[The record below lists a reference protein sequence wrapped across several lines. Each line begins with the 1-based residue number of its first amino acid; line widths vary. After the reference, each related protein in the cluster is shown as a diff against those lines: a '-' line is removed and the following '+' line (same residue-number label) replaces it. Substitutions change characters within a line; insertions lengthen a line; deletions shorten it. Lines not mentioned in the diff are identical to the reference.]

1 MWSQAIQ
8 YDGHISRQVYNLM
21 NIYTSPYVYLTQVS
35 QWCIEYNRTKK
46 PHTSLWTLCVS
57 VHVCIFIVVELALY
71 VYFQDDESSGNRQ
84 RSVRKSI
91 AVDGNW
97 STNAQRQLIIIIKK
111 KRNNNKT
118 PGRRKG
124 RSLTPIDAIY
134 LKPLK
139 KKTNKTLSPLFFL
152 FLSIF
157 FLYLCICFYS
167 SAVNVARIYH
177 GCDFLTYSNNARRAA
192 LRRI

>member
-1 MWSQAIQ
+1 M
-8 YDGHISRQVYNLM
+8 
-21 NIYTSPYVYLTQVS
+21 S
-35 QWCIEYNRTKK
+35 QWCIEYNRTKN
-46 PHTSLWTLCVS
+46 HTPVYALCVS
-57 VHVCIFIVVELALY
+57 VHVRIFIVDKVVVLALY

-124 RSLTPIDAIY
+124 RSLMPIDAIY
-134 LKPLK
+134 LTLPLK
-139 KKTNKTLSPLFFL
+139 KKTNKTLSPFFVCFFL
-152 FLSIF
+152 FSSYTCVPYMFLFISCECCAHLSWVRF
-157 FLYLCICFYS
+157 S
-167 SAVNVARIYH
+167 
-177 GCDFLTYSNNARRAA
+177 TYSNNARRVA